1 MLEDLKKE
9 MNAFFKDIDEN
20 IKNKD
25 DLIYVKTRTT
35 KLVDFIADEIEK
47 IINYKEE
54 KLNAIIKRQEQNDLK
69 ITELSEKIDTVYEDI
84 YDESNDE
91 FLISCPY
98 CNNEFDAEIDE
109 ESDEIRCP
117 ECGNFIEL
125 DWNGNPDDD
134 ENNHGCGG
142 NCSHCGGCE

>member
-1 MLEDLKKE
+1 MLEDLKNE

-20 IKNKD
+20 IKNED
-25 DLIYVKTRTT
+25 DLIYVKSRTA
-35 KLVDFIADEIEK
+35 KLVDFIVDEIEK
-47 IINYKEE
+47 IIDYKEE
-54 KLNAIIKRQEQNDLK
+54 KLNAIIKKQEQEDLK
-69 ITELSEKIDTVYEDI
+69 IKELSEKIDTVYEDI
-84 YDESNDE
+84 YDEPSDE

-117 ECGNFIEL
+117 ECGNLIEL

-134 ENNHGCGG
+134 EKETRLWRKLL
-142 NCSHCGGCE
+142 SLWWM

>member
-1 MLEDLKKE
+1 MLEDLKNE

-20 IKNKD
+20 IKNED
-25 DLIYVKTRTT
+25 DLIYVKSRTA

-47 IINYKEE
+47 IIDYKEE
-54 KLNAIIKRQEQNDLK
+54 KLNAIIKKQEQEDLK
-69 ITELSEKIDTVYEDI
+69 IKELSEKIDTVYEDI
-84 YDESNDE
+84 YDEPSDE

-117 ECGNFIEL
+117 ECGNLIEL

-134 ENNHGCGG
+134 EKE
-142 NCSHCGGCE
+142 SRLWRQLLSLWWM

>member
-1 MLEDLKKE
+1 MLEDLKNE

-20 IKNKD
+20 IKNED
-25 DLIYVKTRTT
+25 DLIYVKSRTV

-47 IINYKEE
+47 IIDYKEE
-54 KLNAIIKRQEQNDLK
+54 KLNAIIKKQEQEDLK
-69 ITELSEKIDTVYEDI
+69 IKELSEKIDTVYEDI
-84 YDESNDE
+84 YDEPSDE

-117 ECGNFIEL
+117 ECGNLIEL

-134 ENNHGCGG
+134 EKE
-142 NCSHCGGCE
+142 SRLWRKLLSLWWM